1 MASKKKSAKPKAKQ
15 SADLMEQLKQF
26 VRARGEDFLQDKN
39 ISSVGIGYK
48 EKDGK
53 KTKEISIQ
61 FTVEKK
67 ASTDVLESLDTKEI
81 PKSFNIGG
89 VEVPTDVLQRS
100 YQLGF
105 KLVSEAEASPRKTRI
120 DPIRPG
126 VSVANKKVSAGT
138 IGCIVFDKT
147 DGTPYVLSNWHVL
160 NGPSGQIGD
169 DIVQPGPHDDNRT
182 TQNQL
187 GKLVRSHL
195 GAAGDC
201 AIASIENRKFIPE
214 ILDLSVKVEAI
225 GEPELNDKVIK
236 SGRTTA
242 VTHGIV
248 SRIHTMTRI
257 DYGGAVGEQT
267 IGGFE
272 IEVDPANP
280 PDNGEVS
287 MGGDS
292 GSVWMFKTNQ
302 GKAGKVMAGLHFA
315 GEGVGNPHEH
325 AIACYAKSVFDKLQ
339 ISVKAEAAPQ
349 PPPPGKGGGTGAPAS
364 GLGYNPNFLTTK
376 VDLPKLSAAKLRDA
390 VKVSNSELIHHM
402 HFSLAQS
409 KSRRFAFYV
418 AWNIDGG
425 NLKKLSRSSEKFVL
439 DPLVP
444 AQFQVDD
451 KLYSNNRLDRGHI
464 ARRADLL
471 WGTEA
476 EAKKANSDSFFFTN
490 ITPQMDN
497 FNQSGLGGIWGKIE
511 DAVFEETDVDNLK
524 VSVFGGPIFRSDDRV
539 FRGVKLPREFFK
551 VLAYVENG
559 KLEARAFLLTQSFV
573 GLEVLDLDQFRV
585 FQVSLSEVESRCG
598 FKFPANLKAGDT
610 FAERVERM
618 AESVERPALESLAD
632 IKW

>member
-1 MASKKKSAKPKAKQ
+1 
-15 SADLMEQLKQF
+15 
-26 VRARGEDFLQDKN
+26 
-39 ISSVGIGYK
+39 
-48 EKDGK
+48 
-53 KTKEISIQ
+53 
-61 FTVEKK
+61 
-67 ASTDVLESLDTKEI
+67 
-81 PKSFNIGG
+81 
-89 VEVPTDVLQRS
+89 
-100 YQLGF
+100 
-105 KLVSEAEASPRKTRI
+105 
-120 DPIRPG
+120 
-126 VSVANKKVSAGT
+126 
-138 IGCIVFDKT
+138 
-147 DGTPYVLSNWHVL
+147 
-160 NGPSGQIGD
+160 
-169 DIVQPGPHDDNRT
+169 
-182 TQNQL
+182 
-187 GKLVRSHL
+187 
-195 GAAGDC
+195 
-201 AIASIENRKFIPE
+201 
-214 ILDLSVKVEAI
+214 
-225 GEPELNDKVIK
+225 
-236 SGRTTA
+236 
-242 VTHGIV
+242 
-248 SRIHTMTRI
+248 
-257 DYGGAVGEQT
+257 
-267 IGGFE
+267 
-272 IEVDPANP
+272 
-280 PDNGEVS
+280 
-287 MGGDS
+287 
-292 GSVWMFKTNQ
+292 
-302 GKAGKVMAGLHFA
+302 
-315 GEGVGNPHEH
+315 
-325 AIACYAKSVFDKLQ
+325 
-339 ISVKAEAAPQ
+339 
-349 PPPPGKGGGTGAPAS
+349 
-364 GLGYNPNFLTTK
+364 
-376 VDLPKLSAAKLRDA
+376 
-390 VKVSNSELIHHM
+390 M

>member
-1 MASKKKSAKPKAKQ
+1 MASKKKSAKTKAKQ

-26 VRARGEDFLQDKN
+26 VRTRGEDFLKDKN

-53 KTKEISIQ
+53 RTKEISIQ

-67 ASTDVLESLDTKEI
+67 ASTDILEALDTKEI

-89 VEVPTDVLQRS
+89 VEVPTDVIQRS

-105 KLVSEAEASPRKTRI
+105 KIVREAETSPRKTRI
-120 DPIRPG
+120 DPIKPG

-147 DGTPYVLSNWHVL
+147 NGTPYILSNWHVL
-160 NGPSGQIGD
+160 NGPNGQIGD
-169 DIVQPGPHDDNRT
+169 DIVQPGPFDDNNTAPNR
-182 TQNQL
+182 L

-201 AIASIENRKFIPE
+201 AIATIEDRQFNAE
-214 ILDLSVKVEAI
+214 ILDLAVKVEEI
-225 GEPELNDKVIK
+225 GEPELGDKVIK

-257 DYGGAVGEQT
+257 DYGGSVGERA

-272 IEVDPANP
+272 IEVDPAKP
-280 PDNGEVS
+280 PANGEVS

-292 GSVWMFKTNQ
+292 GSAWMFKTNQ
-302 GKAGKVMAGLHFA
+302 GKAGKVMAGLHFG
-315 GEGVGNPHEH
+315 GEGADNPHEH
-325 AIACYAKSVFDKLQ
+325 AIACYPKSVFEKLG
-339 ISVKAEAAPQ
+339 VVAKPAAVT
-349 PPPPGKGGGTGAPAS
+349 PPPGGGGGTTPG
-364 GLGYNPNFLTTK
+364 GLGYNANFLTVK
-376 VDLPKLSAAKLRDA
+376 VDLPKLSTAKLADA
-390 VKVSNSELIHHM
+390 FKRNNSELIHHM

-409 KSRRFAFYV
+409 KSRRFAIYV

-425 NLKKLSRSSEKFVL
+425 RLKRLSRSSERFVL

-444 AQFQVDD
+444 AEFQVDD
-451 KLYSNNRLDRGHI
+451 RLYSNNRLDRGHI
-464 ARRADLL
+464 ARRADLI
-471 WGTEA
+471 WGGDA
-476 EAKKANSDSFFFTN
+476 EAKQANSDSFFFTN

-497 FNQSGLGGIWGKIE
+497 FNQSGLSGIWGKLE
-511 DAVFEETDVDNLK
+511 EAVFEEVDVDNLK
-524 VSVFGGPIFRSDDRV
+524 VSVFGGPIFRNDDRV
-539 FRGVKLPREFFK
+539 FRGVKIPREFFK
-551 VLAYVENG
+551 VLAYIENG
-559 KLEARAFLLTQSFV
+559 KLEARAFLLTQSLEQ
-573 GLEVLDLDQFRV
+573 LEVLDLNQFRV
-585 FQVSLSEVESRCG
+585 FQVALGEIETRCG
-598 FKFPANLKAGDT
+598 FKFPTNLKTGDT
-610 FAERVERM
+610 FAERIERM
-618 AESVERPALESLAD
+618 AESAERPALESLAD